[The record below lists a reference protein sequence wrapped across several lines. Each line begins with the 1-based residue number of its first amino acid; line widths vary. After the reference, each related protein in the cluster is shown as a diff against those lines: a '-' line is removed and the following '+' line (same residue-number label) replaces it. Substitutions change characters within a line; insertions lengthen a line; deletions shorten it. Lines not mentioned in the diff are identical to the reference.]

1 MKLELIPT
9 DKSSPGPASHKRL
22 FAAVGDHYRNHNSFK
37 YRGQL
42 MMVCPALSNHIALT
56 PTVLDIVSYFH
67 ITTYGQPVRQMT

>member
-9 DKSSPGPASHKRL
+9 DKSIPGPVSHKHL
-22 FAAVGDHYRNHNSFK
+22 FAAVGDHYRSHNSSK

-56 PTVLDIVSYFH
+56 PTVLDTVSYFH
-67 ITTYGQPVRQMT
+67 ITTYGRLDR